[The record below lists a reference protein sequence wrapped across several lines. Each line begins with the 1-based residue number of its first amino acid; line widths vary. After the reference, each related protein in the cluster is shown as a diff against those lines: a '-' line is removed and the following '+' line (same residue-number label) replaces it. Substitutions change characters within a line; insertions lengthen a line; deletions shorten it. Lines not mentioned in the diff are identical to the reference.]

1 MRGWEDGCVLF
12 MMHDLA
18 EGSSHRMIVS
28 LFLSSSA
35 DVGPP
40 GPVDNS
46 DLVQE
51 VHTASGSTQ
60 LRLPHNTRGA
70 L

>member
-1 MRGWEDGCVLF
+1 
-12 MMHDLA
+12 
-18 EGSSHRMIVS
+18 MIVS

-35 DVGPP
+35 DVGLP

-51 VHTASGSTQ
+51 VHTASGSTCHTIPEV
-60 LRLPHNTRGA
+60 LSK
-70 L
+70 